1 MEDAIKGKEISER
14 FGALLYHLRE
24 ARGLSQNAAARRAG
38 ISQPRL
44 RDYEQGR
51 DPHSG
56 KPTLPPPAVIR
67 DLAKLYQYP
76 EGLLLLMAGYLPR
89 PVDEAEARYILNFLR
104 LSTEERT
111 NLLGLMPNEDKPFA

>member
-1 MEDAIKGKEISER
+1 MDDAIKGKEISER
-14 FGALLYHLRE
+14 FGALLYRLRE
-24 ARGLSQNAAARRAG
+24 AQGLSQNAAARRVG

-67 DLAKLYQYP
+67 DLAKLYLYP
-76 EGLLLLMAGYLPR
+76 DGLLLLMAGYLPR
-89 PVDEAEARYILNFLR
+89 PVDEAEAAYILNFLK
-104 LSTEERT
+104 LSPDERARI
-111 NLLGLMPNEDKPFA
+111 LG